1 MQPTTAYTVGEPQRV
16 ELGAAQIPALRL
28 APQPTVS
35 ATTVQPLPCVVFQH
49 GYGADKYDLLQ
60 AAEVVAALGFII
72 ILPDAWGHGERF
84 VPTQPNWLNS
94 ISPDYFIDVVRH
106 VTADLTDIVAT
117 LRDDPAIDAQRII
130 LSGFSLGGIAA
141 ILATERDP
149 TVAGVL
155 TMAGAVSSTILK
167 APLGLGA
174 VSEANAAWVEA
185 NDMEDPALAAQLA
198 PRPTFLLHG
207 RFDDRLPVA
216 GSEQLFA
223 AAQPAY
229 AAYPDRLRLTLY
241 DASHEI
247 TLPMLSDAL
256 DWLVEFGR

>member
-1 MQPTTAYTVGEPQRV
+1 MQPTAHYTVGEPQRV
-16 ELGAAQIPALRL
+16 ELGPDHIPALRL
-28 APQPTVS
+28 APQLAESDASLP
-35 ATTVQPLPCVVFQH
+35 PLPCVVFQH
-49 GYGADKYDLLQ
+49 GYGTDKYDLLQ
-60 AAEVVAALGFII
+60 AVEVVAALGFVI

-94 ISPDYFIDVVRH
+94 LSPDYFIDVVRH
-106 VTADLTDIVAT
+106 VTADLSDIVTA
-117 LRDDPAIDAQRII
+117 LRDDPAIDPQRII

-149 TVAGVL
+149 RVAGVL
-155 TMAGAVSSTILK
+155 TIAGAVGSAILK

-174 VSEANAAWVEA
+174 VSAANAAWVET
-185 NDMEDPALAAQLA
+185 NDMEEPAHAAQLA

-207 RFDDRLPVA
+207 RFDDRLPVS
-216 GSEQLFA
+216 GSVQLFA

-229 AAYPDRLRLTLY
+229 AACPDRLRLTLY

-247 TLPMLSDAL
+247 TLPMLTDAL
-256 DWLVEFGR
+256 DWLVTFGR